1 MIGSIFEI
9 VGALGVFLYGMR
21 VMSDGIQKVA
31 GERLQSVLN
40 FMTKNRVIAVFSG
53 FMITAIVQ
61 SSSATTVMIVSFVNA
76 GLLNLTQS
84 IGVIMGANIGTT
96 VTTWIVSIIGFKF
109 KIAAFALPIIAIGLP
124 LMFSKKT
131 RYKELSE
138 VFIGFGLLFLGLMFL
153 KNAVPDIKSHPEF
166 LEFLKN
172 YTEMGFLSYLIFLAA
187 GTILTIVVQSS
198 SAAMAITVTM
208 AFMGWI
214 DFKTSAAIVL
224 GENIGTTVTAYLAAI
239 GTSVNARRAA
249 RAHLLFNIFG
259 VIWVTFIFSYFV
271 DFILAIAP
279 WDSSLQ
285 ENLPLNLSL
294 FHTVFNVSNTLISMP
309 LLSYFAIVVTKLIK
323 ESDEDIS
330 KEYKFKFVST
340 AFQETPQVHVINAK
354 AEVAKMAKVTR
365 EMISIFTEIFSNP
378 EKKMGG
384 YVVKAKELENL
395 TDKMQEE
402 ISDYLVECFKEDL
415 SQRNINDITAM
426 MRIAHELEN
435 IGDASYKLVFI
446 TRKKYEKKIKFTDEA
461 MNEIKD
467 FTVLVAS
474 FVDFC
479 INHLG
484 NNFSKEDLKQAYNL
498 EEDVNQFRNRLN
510 KNVRHRLKQGAYV
523 RGELFYLDISKYLEH
538 IGDHSLN
545 IAQAL
550 KEMN

>member
-31 GERLQSVLN
+31 GDRLQSVLN